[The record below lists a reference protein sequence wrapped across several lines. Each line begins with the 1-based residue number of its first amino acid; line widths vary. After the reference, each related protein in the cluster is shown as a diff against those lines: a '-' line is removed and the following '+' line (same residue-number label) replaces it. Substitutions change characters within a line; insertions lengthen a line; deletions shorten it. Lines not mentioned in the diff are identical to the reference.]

1 MSSLLAPLTYGGSIT
16 LWTYIAQVE
25 HTILEKQDN
34 YQKQTQR
41 NRLYIHGANGK
52 LMLSIPVKHLG
63 YEGHQKYKDVL
74 VDNSFPWQSQ
84 HWKSLQ
90 TAYRSSPYFEFYED
104 EFSALYVNK
113 YTHLYSFN
121 QAVFSTICLL
131 IGLTARVRY
140 TECYEQSSSHLDIRF
155 LQQAKK
161 KHPNTPVTYTQVFS
175 QKNGFIKNLSLL
187 DLLFNEGPNT
197 LSLLQKAS
205 LPKITYFN

>member
-16 LWTYIAQVE
+16 LWTYIAQAE

-131 IGLTARVRY
+131 IGLTARVSY

-161 KHPNTPVTYTQVFS
+161 ASKYTRNVHPSIQSKKRIY
-175 QKNGFIKNLSLL
+175 QKSFAIGFIV
-187 DLLFNEGPNT
+187 
-197 LSLLQKAS
+197 
-205 LPKITYFN
+205 